1 VTAETAARLESLNI
15 QWHTQAR
22 GYYLFIREN
31 CAAFA
36 HEREGGLALGSSGIM
51 TDLGLAYLMWREEQ
65 PFLAA
70 HGGSEMP
77 ARDEQVAAV
86 RRFAEDLKRALEA

>member
-1 VTAETAARLESLNI
+1 VTPEIAARLQSLDI

-22 GYYLFIREN
+22 GYYLFVRDN

-36 HEREGGLALGSSGIM
+36 HERDGVVALGSSGIM
-51 TDLGLAYLMWREEQ
+51 TEPGLAYLMWREGR
-65 PFLAA
+65 PYLAA
-70 HGGSEMP
+70 HGASEAP

-86 RRFAEDLKRALEA
+86 RRFSEDLKAALNP

>member
-1 VTAETAARLESLNI
+1 VTPETTARLENLNI

-22 GYYLFIREN
+22 GYYLFVREN

-36 HEREGGLALGSSGIM
+36 HEREGAIALGSSGIM
-51 TDLGLAYLMWREEQ
+51 TEAGLSYLVWREEQ

-70 HGGSEMP
+70 HGGAETP
-77 ARDEQVAAV
+77 APAEHVAAV
-86 RRFAEDLKRALEA
+86 RRFAEDLKAALNI

>member
-1 VTAETAARLESLNI
+1 VTPEAAARLEDLNI

-22 GYYLFIREN
+22 GYYLFVREN

-36 HEREGGLALGSSGIM
+36 HEREGVIALGSSGIM
-51 TDLGLAYLMWREEQ
+51 TEAGLAYLVWREEQ

-70 HGGSEMP
+70 HGGSQTP
-77 ARDEQVAAV
+77 ALADQVAAV
-86 RRFAEDLKRALEA
+86 RRFAEDLKTALSV